1 MKVKNMIDT
10 TRMVCKDLGENII
23 GIQGEQGNNGYNFHD
38 ADCSD
43 IAYIVNKENEM
54 NIYNYFRNT
63 DVKAG
68 ITGPMGPVGPSGP
81 ILEPP
86 TETYLLACID
96 RSRYGGQAVPITTTG
111 YTLPLKMNLNGGFS
125 YNTDSDSNCI
135 EYYVQKSG
143 YYEISYQVCLKDAAK
158 IGTRIL
164 RDGSKI
170 DGLSVEPENAETEY
184 KASIIKRLYYTDR
197 ISLELYS
204 DSDQSVTLKDGGT
217 YLTMKLLRN
226 W

>member
-1 MKVKNMIDT
+1 MKVKNMIDST
-10 TRMVCKDLGENII
+10 TMKCKDLGENII

-43 IAYIVNKENEM
+43 IAYIVKKDNEM

-63 DVKAG
+63 DIKSG

-86 TETYLLACID
+86 TETFMLACID
-96 RSRYGGQAVPITTTG
+96 RSRYGGQAVSVTSSG
-111 YTLPLKMNLNGGFS
+111 YTLPLKMSLNSGFS
-125 YNTDSDSNCI
+125 HNTDSDNNCI
-135 EYYVQKSG
+135 EYYVPEHG

-158 IGTRIL
+158 IGTQIL
-164 RDGSKI
+164 KDGSKI
-170 DGLSVEPENAETEY
+170 EGVSVEPENPEAEY
-184 KASIIKRLYYTDR
+184 KASIIRYFSYYDR

-217 YLTMKLLRN
+217 YLMMKRLTN
-226 W
+226 Y

>member
-63 DVKAG
+63 DIKAG

-111 YTLPLKMNLNGGFS
+111 YTLPLKMNFNGGFS
-125 YNTDSDSNCI
+125 YNTDSDNNCI
-135 EYYVQKSG
+135 GCYVPEYG
-143 YYEISYQVCLKDAAK
+143 YYEISYQVCLKEAAK

-164 RDGSKI
+164 RAGSEI
-170 DGLSVEPENAETEY
+170 NGLSVKSENPEAEY
-184 KASIIKRLYYTDR
+184 KASIITRLYYYDR

-217 YLTMKLLRN
+217 YLMMKRLTN
-226 W
+226 Y

>member
-10 TRMVCKDLGENII
+10 TRMICKDLGENII

-86 TETYLLACID
+86 TETFVLACID
-96 RSRYGGQAVPITTTG
+96 RSRYGGKDVSVTSSG
-111 YTLPLKMNLNGGFS
+111 YTLPLKMNLNSGFS
-125 YNTDSDSNCI
+125 YNTDSDNNCI
-135 EYYVQKSG
+135 GCYVPEYG
-143 YYEISYQVCLKDAAK
+143 YYEISYQVCLKEAAK

-164 RDGSKI
+164 RDGSEI
-170 DGLSVEPENAETEY
+170 NGLSVKFENAGTEY
-184 KASIIKRLYYTDR
+184 KASIITRLYYYDR

-217 YLTMKLLRN
+217 YLMMKQLTN
-226 W
+226 Y